1 MRSSAGHKG
10 PQAELEKEAL
20 VSDQRRLSAPPSGL
34 AACLGA
40 ESVGSQKAGAEK
52 QTEKKYGV
60 EPFGGAVRRLSRFM
74 SGRGRSRGR
83 VLGVRRLLPLL
94 DLLHR
99 RPLAHRLL
107 LLVRP
112 TVDTTGTVTTLPS
125 SGATGFY
132 WCLLA
137 STLLAAAST
146 VELQVQTTRVHHR
159 LLDQDCLLPGSSA
172 VDKTGT
178 V

>member
-1 MRSSAGHKG
+1 MLGGGVSRLADSRVGGAD
-10 PQAELEKEAL
+10 KE
-20 VSDQRRLSAPPSGL
+20 R
-34 AACLGA
+34 
-40 ESVGSQKAGAEK
+40 
-52 QTEKKYGV
+52 KYDV
-60 EPFGGAVRRLSRFM
+60 EPFGGAVRRLSRFV
-74 SGRGRSRGR
+74 SGRGRSWGR
-83 VLGVRRLLPLL
+83 ILGVRRLLPLL

-112 TVDTTGTVTTLPS
+112 TVDTTSTIKTQPS
-125 SGATGFY
+125 SGATRFY
-132 WCLLA
+132 WCLLG
-137 STLLAAAST
+137 STLLPAASTVNST
-146 VELQVQTTRVHHR
+146 VELQFQTTRVHHR